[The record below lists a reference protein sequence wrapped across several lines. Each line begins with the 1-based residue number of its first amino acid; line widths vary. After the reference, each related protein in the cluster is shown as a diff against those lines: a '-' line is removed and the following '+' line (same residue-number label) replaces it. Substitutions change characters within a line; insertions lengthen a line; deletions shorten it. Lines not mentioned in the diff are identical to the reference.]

1 MVNIID
7 YIVVG
12 LLIVIVIRVLI
23 NLKKKGIS
31 CGGSC
36 DGCDGCSGSSYSKE
50 TQEERQK
57 RRLEEFDKMGKF

>member
-1 MVNIID
+1 MENVID

-23 NLKKKGIS
+23 NLKKKGVS

-36 DGCDGCSGSSYSKE
+36 DGCNGCSTSKFSNE
-50 TQEERQK
+50 TLEERQK